1 MGGHRSHRGLTPFFQ
16 FLPKITYPNLT
27 VSQLPPK
34 LVPLLVRAA
43 FGGRRRRSSSHHRS
57 TFHFPFVLSL
67 FYTAGFISQI
77 TCSLFNPLFPFVFC
91 LFGLL
96 LWARYY
102 DMLVE
107 YLSKVTCAT
116 HLCCPAPDSS
126 APATARPLQGHI
138 SAVLTPLHQPHPDHY
153 RDTSLL
159 S

>member
-1 MGGHRSHRGLTPFFQ
+1 MQQTSLSR
-16 FLPKITYPNLT
+16 
-27 VSQLPPK
+27 LPPRS
-34 LVPLLVRAA
+34 VPLLVRTA
-43 FGGRRRRSSSHHRS
+43 FGGRRHRPSSHRRS
-57 TFHFPFVLSL
+57 TFIFHLFCLCFTQLVSFPQLHVQYLTL
-67 FYTAGFISQI
+67 F
-77 TCSLFNPLFPFVFC
+77 FPFVFC

-126 APATARPLQGHI
+126 APATPRPLQGHI
-138 SAVLTPLHQPHPDHY
+138 SAVLTPLHQLHTDHY